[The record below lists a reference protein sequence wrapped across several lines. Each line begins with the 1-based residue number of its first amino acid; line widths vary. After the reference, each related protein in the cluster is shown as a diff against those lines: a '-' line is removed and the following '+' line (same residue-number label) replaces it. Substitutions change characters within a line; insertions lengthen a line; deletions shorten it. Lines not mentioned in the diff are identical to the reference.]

1 MNVLCNG
8 HAVFEIKG
16 APCTRCAYFSC
27 RVHIFETCA
36 PGVCMI
42 LSNYKEVFIVSNTLT
57 VNTWLGAP
65 FLVSLHPAGAQ
76 NRTLIS
82 NTGHVT
88 RAVGRGSNFFPIGMG
103 VCPPFFSTLL

>member
-57 VNTWLGAP
+57 HGWVHHFW
-65 FLVSLHPAGAQ
+65 FLC
-76 NRTLIS
+76 
-82 NTGHVT
+82 T
-88 RAVGRGSNFFPIGMG
+88 RQVHKIEP
-103 VCPPFFSTLL
+103 